1 MKVNVWGKIKI
12 FFVVG
17 CKKELLKEKEDF
29 SAIRER
35 IGTLGVREF

>member
-1 MKVNVWGKIKI
+1 MWRKMKI

-17 CKKELLKEKEDF
+17 CKKELLGKKKEDF